1 MKLLLIGGTGFFG
14 KSILDSFNRNLLKR
28 FKIEEII
35 VVSRN
40 SKNFILKY
48 PELLND
54 NISFFDADISTCNNL
69 PEFDY
74 VIHAA
79 TSSNK
84 LDYINDEKSQLINIE
99 LGASNFISLIKKRNK
114 NIKILYCSS
123 GAVYGQQ
130 PQSLENISETHPFI
144 SVESLEKEKRIYALG
159 KRKAEK
165 KIFELS
171 SYGYSCVI
179 ARCFSFYGKYL
190 PKDQH
195 FAYGI
200 FTRMAES
207 NQDIVVRA
215 KNRVYRSYMSADDL
229 VITLFIL
236 LEINNKKLSIFNV
249 GSSQKLLIH
258 DLALKIAKKYNVKVV
273 QSDIDENLPAD
284 CYIPNV
290 NKLKKVCNNFY
301 PNLDIETL

>member
-14 KSILDSFNRNLLKR
+14 KSILDSFNRDLLKR

-40 SKNFILKY
+40 SKNFISKH

-54 NISFFDADISTCNNL
+54 NISFFDADISICNNL

-84 LDYINDEKSQLINIE
+84 LDYVNDEKSQLTNIE
-99 LGASNFISLIKKRNK
+99 LGASNFISLIKKINK

-130 PQSLENISETHPFI
+130 PQSLEKISENHPFMPLD
-144 SVESLEKEKRIYALG
+144 SLEKEKRIYALG
-159 KRKAEK
+159 KRTAEK

-195 FAYGI
+195 FADGI
-200 FTRMAES
+200 FTRMAEN
-207 NQDIVVRA
+207 NQDIVVKA
-215 KNRVYRSYMSADDL
+215 KNRVYRSYMSSDKL
-229 VITLFIL
+229 VDNLFHL
-236 LEINNKKLSIFNV
+236 LISANSNCEVFNV
-249 GSSQKLLIH
+249 GSSDAILIH
-258 DLALKIAKKYNVKVV
+258 DLAKKISKKYKVNI
-273 QSDIDENLPAD
+273 QKYEIDEKLPHD
-284 CYIPNV
+284 RYVPDTTKL
-290 NKLKKVCNNFY
+290 NKLINSFK
-301 PNLDIETL
+301 L